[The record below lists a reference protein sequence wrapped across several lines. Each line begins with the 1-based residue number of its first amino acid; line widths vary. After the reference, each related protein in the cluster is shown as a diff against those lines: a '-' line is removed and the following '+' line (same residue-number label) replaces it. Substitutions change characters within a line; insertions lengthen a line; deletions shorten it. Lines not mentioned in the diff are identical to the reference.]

1 MKKPVNRRLIALI
14 RKEFIQIAR
23 DPSSIAI
30 AFALPL
36 VLLLLFGY
44 GVSLDAKAV
53 PLALV
58 VERPDSNSQDFL
70 SGFYRSEYFIPLRV
84 ATLRE
89 AQTLLL
95 AKRVQGIVHLREDFT
110 RRLKKGDGAPIQLI
124 VNGIDANTARLVQGY
139 VTGVWNQWLVRRSL
153 KMKSSSIFPLEVE
166 QRIWFNPE
174 VESRNFLVPGLI
186 AVIMTLIGAMLTALV
201 VAREWER
208 GTMEA
213 IMSTPVSIGEILL
226 GKLIP
231 YFLLG
236 TGGLL
241 LSVAMAVWL
250 FEVPLRGSFWLLW
263 LASSVFLLVALGMGF
278 LISTLTKNQFVA
290 GQIAI
295 IVTFL
300 PAFILSGFIFDI
312 HSMPTVIQWI
322 TFLVP
327 ARYYVAILQTQFLA
341 GDIWPVI
348 WPNLLAL
355 TVMAVFFLGRT
366 RQLSR
371 KRLE

>member
-1 MKKPVNRRLIALI
+1 MNRRLIGLI
-14 RKEFIQIAR
+14 RKEFIQIVR

-58 VERPDSNSQDFL
+58 VERPDNSSQDFL
-70 SGFYRSEYFIPLRV
+70 SGFYRSEYFTPLRV

-110 RRLKKGDGAPIQLI
+110 RRLKKGDGVLIQLI

-139 VTGVWNQWLVRRSL
+139 VTGVWNQWLERRSL
-153 KMKSSSIFPLEVE
+153 KMKSSSILPIEVE

-174 VESRNFLVPGLI
+174 VKSRRFLVPGLI

-278 LISTLTKNQFVA
+278 LISTVTKNQFVA

-295 IVTFL
+295 IVTYL
-300 PAFILSGFIFDI
+300 PAFILSGFIFAI

-355 TVMAVFFLGRT
+355 TGMAVFFLGRT

>member
-1 MKKPVNRRLIALI
+1 MNLRLIALI

-30 AFALPL
+30 AFILPL

-44 GVSLDAKAV
+44 GVSLDAREV
-53 PLALV
+53 PMALV
-58 VERPDSNSQDFL
+58 IAKPNTDTRDFI
-70 SGFYRSEYFIPLRV
+70 SGFYQSEYFVPIPV
-84 ATLRE
+84 ADMRE
-89 AQTLLL
+89 AKALLL
-95 AKRVQGIVHLREDFT
+95 AKRVHGIVHLREDFT

-153 KMKSSSIFPLEVE
+153 KMKSSSIFPIEVE

-263 LASSVFLLVALGMGF
+263 LTSSVFLLVALGMGF
-278 LISTLTKNQFVA
+278 LISTVTKNQFVA

-295 IVTFL
+295 IVTYL
-300 PAFILSGFIFDI
+300 PAFILSGFIFAI